1 MNRPSIP
8 VKRFAQIVDEAER
21 AYKREDWLTIGKLN
35 QELNAINT
43 GVWFQDGVAYCWAL
57 HRDGALPFD
66 EIETISDGQS

>member
-1 MNRPSIP
+1 MINAWIP
-8 VKRFAQIVDEAER
+8 VKRIGQIVDEAEK
-21 AYKREDWLTIGKLN
+21 AYKREDWITIG
-35 QELNAINT
+35 ELSAINT